1 MIDEKTLAA
10 CGVTIDNN
18 TLPFPVLN
26 VVNSAG
32 NAKISLY
39 GGHVLSYAPAGE
51 RPVLWMSSKS
61 AFEVGKPIR
70 GGVPVC
76 WPWFGPAAQDG
87 VPGHGF
93 ARIAMWNFADVRKLA
108 GDAVQVVLSLDESA
122 CDAALC
128 NIKFR
133 LELLVTVGRVLEL
146 ELRAF
151 NTGNSIE
158 TYQAA
163 LHTYFAVGEAEK
175 VSIHGL
181 DKVPYTDKAP
191 EFSGMRRVQC
201 GDLEIDREID
211 RVFCPSSGSVAVSD
225 PEFRRTIRVEKC
237 GSHSTVVWNPWI
249 NKSRAMADFGDNEYH
264 RMLCVECANVFDDV
278 REVAPGGMTVMTQK
292 ISVEKWD

>member
-1 MIDEKTLAA
+1 MPDEKTLAA
-10 CGVTIDNN
+10 CGVTIDST

-26 VVNSAG
+26 VENCAG

-61 AFEVGKPIR
+61 VFEPGKAIR

-76 WPWFGPAAQDG
+76 WPWFGAAAEPGLPA
-87 VPGHGF
+87 HGF
-93 ARIAMWNFADVRKLA
+93 ARVSMWKLAQVKKLA
-108 GDAVQVVLSLDESA
+108 GDATSVVLSLDDSD
-122 CDAALC
+122 CDPALC
-128 NIKFR
+128 SIKFP
-133 LELLVTVGRVLEL
+133 LELRVTVGSVLEL
-146 ELRAF
+146 ELRAV
-151 NTGNSIE
+151 NTGSSVE

-163 LHTYFAVGEAEK
+163 LHTYFSVSEAEK
-175 VSIHGL
+175 ISIHGL
-181 DKVPYTDKAP
+181 DNVPYTDKAP
-191 EFSGMRRVQC
+191 EFAGSRCVQY

-211 RVFCPSSGSVAVSD
+211 RVFCPSAGSVSVSD

-237 GSHSTVVWNPWI
+237 GSYSTVVWNPWI
-249 NKSRAMADFGDNEYH
+249 AKSRAMADFGDNEYH

-278 REVAPGGMTVMTQK
+278 REVVPGDMSVMTQK

>member
-1 MIDEKTLAA
+1 MTDEKTLAA

-39 GGHVLSYAPAGE
+39 GGHVLSFAPAGE

-61 AFEVGKPIR
+61 VFEVGKPIR

-87 VPGHGF
+87 LPGHGF
-93 ARIAMWNFADVRKLA
+93 ARISMWNLTGVRKLA

-122 CDAALC
+122 CDAAFC

-151 NTGNSIE
+151 NTGTAVE

-163 LHTYFAVGEAEK
+163 LHTYFSVSEAEK
-175 VSIHGL
+175 ISIHGL
-181 DKVPYTDKAP
+181 DNVPYTDKAP
-191 EFSGMRRVQC
+191 EFAGERRVQF
-201 GDLEIDREID
+201 GDLDIDREID